1 MLIDFL
7 IPTYNRIYPLKSM
20 LSSLLAQTNNNWV
33 ANVIIDN
40 PTENLSKYLD
50 FPMDPRITYTV
61 LDERYNDYGHTPRE
75 IFKQQSI
82 ADYIVMTGDDNY
94 YTPNFVE
101 ELISTVGDKPGLV
114 YWDMVHSHF
123 NYQYFKCIPAHGQ
136 IDMGAFATR
145 TDLAK
150 QIKLNTGFAADGDFI
165 VDYMRKFGKSE
176 KTVKI
181 NKVLF
186 VHN

>member
-1 MLIDFL
+1 MLVEFL
-7 IPTYNRIYPLKSM
+7 VPTYNRIYPLNSM
-20 LSSLLAQTNNNWV
+20 LASLLAQTDRDWR
-33 ANVIIDN
+33 ATVIVDNTNIDIIGFLTVPIDERIQYKN
-40 PTENLSKYLD
+40 
-50 FPMDPRITYTV
+50 MDK
-61 LDERYNDYGHTPRE
+61 RYNDYGHTPRE
-75 IFKQQSI
+75 IYKQLST

-101 ELISTVGDKPGLV
+101 ELRKNVVRNPGLV

-123 NYQYFKCIPAHGQ
+123 DYKCFASVPAHGR

-150 QIKLNTGFAADGDFI
+150 QIKLNTGFAADGDF
-165 VDYMRKFGKSE
+165 VEDFNKKFPKE
-176 KTVKI
+176 QKVHIKKT
-181 NKVLF
+181 LF